1 MREVKIELESF
12 ADIPRGYPKPD
23 TIPRGSKQWLLCE
36 LRSLKA
42 LGVHLERKDRA
53 WIVRATDKDEGT
65 VAGEGGGLMAR
76 GRGNKSGAAAIAK
89 RRRKIA
95 KMAADG
101 MDKAEIGEVMGIDK
115 STLWRDFLSLD
126 QAVLR
131 DSDTVEL
138 YRTYKERQRQ
148 ELEHLKKLTV
158 GSADFSDKERVAA
171 LLQINDRL
179 VTLLGLDSPELSPK
193 PDAESITVNIK
204 FEDGSEVFPFA
215 SPTPPQKK
223 LDVGIEQEVIAPEPK
238 PEGETLE

>member
-1 MREVKIELESF
+1 MK
-12 ADIPRGYPKPD
+12 
-23 TIPRGSKQWLLCE
+23 
-36 LRSLKA
+36 
-42 LGVHLERKDRA
+42 
-53 WIVRATDKDEGT
+53 
-65 VAGEGGGLMAR
+65 R
-76 GRGNKSGAAAIAK
+76 GRGNKSGAAAIAN

-101 MDKAEIGEVMGIDK
+101 MDKAEIGEVTGMDK

-131 DSDTVEL
+131 DSETVEL
-138 YRTYKERQRQ
+138 YRKYKERQRQ

-158 GSADFSDKERVAA
+158 GSANFSDKERVAA

-238 PEGETLE
+238 PEGKTLE